1 MWVAVL
7 ICFAGLCFLLF
18 WIGSYRVEVDRG
30 VMKYSTL
37 LGGTKSVELK
47 DVERAQ
53 VEVGYSRFR
62 DRLKPPVRLIIR
74 TRDGRTFAMNLK
86 VFRARDIKH
95 LLSLLNAHQQD

>member
-1 MWVAVL
+1 
-7 ICFAGLCFLLF
+7 
-18 WIGSYRVEVDRG
+18 
-30 VMKYSTL
+30 MKYSTL